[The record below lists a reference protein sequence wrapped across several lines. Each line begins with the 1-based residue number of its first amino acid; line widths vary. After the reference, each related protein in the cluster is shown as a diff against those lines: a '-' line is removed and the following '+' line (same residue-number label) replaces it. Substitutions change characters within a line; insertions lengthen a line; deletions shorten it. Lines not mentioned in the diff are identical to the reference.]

1 MSNVMTLFST
11 PIYYHTDFCD
21 VNKIHYTNKEQ
32 KEVDVNQRGNFITK
46 NKYILECKSYK
57 VIKDRILQG
66 LENYTRNILH
76 IDDSVDFYI
85 TQSWLN
91 IIPPNTAHHL
101 HVHSNSIIS
110 GVYYIDTPEDSSI
123 TFQTQSQGIFTDNP
137 VFKLPIKEYNIINS
151 GTWNYPVSV
160 NSIIY
165 FPSSTLHEVCV
176 NTSKRNRISL
186 AFNVFVKGEFGLDAE
201 VNRLTLGEIPKN
213 SWGINL

>member
-137 VFKLPIKEYNIINS
+137 VFKLPIKEYIRISDEPDIDFLIS
-151 GTWNYPVSV
+151 GTPVDSDPV
-160 NSIIY
+160 
-165 FPSSTLHEVCV
+165 
-176 NTSKRNRISL
+176 
-186 AFNVFVKGEFGLDAE
+186 
-201 VNRLTLGEIPKN
+201 
-213 SWGINL
+213 